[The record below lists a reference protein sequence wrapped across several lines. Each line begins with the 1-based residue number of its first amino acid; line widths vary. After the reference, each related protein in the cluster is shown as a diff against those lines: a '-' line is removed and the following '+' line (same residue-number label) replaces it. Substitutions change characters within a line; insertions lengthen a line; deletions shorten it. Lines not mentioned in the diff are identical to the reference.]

1 MFNQF
6 AYSAV
11 ESVQSGKKQLIDTF
25 IQHDGIKHA
34 LNEFVDSQTTYTKA
48 AIDSGISTMTSLGI
62 IFSSQ
67 KFYNEVAENFKQFYP
82 QFTSPVKSKNK

>member
-1 MFNQF
+1 MFNSF

-11 ESVQSGKKQLIDTF
+11 DSIQAGKKQLIDTF
-25 IQHDGIKHA
+25 VQHDGIKKT

-48 AIDSGISTMTSLGI
+48 AIDSGISTMTNLGM

-67 KFYNEVAENFKQFYP
+67 KFYNEIVDSVNKYYP
-82 QFTSPVKSKNK
+82 QFTNLAKGKNK